1 MTYIVI
7 KINDSWD
14 TFLKEC
20 GRESIHHGGYPKIM
34 QCDQRYVEKTIVD
47 WKGIFTLIKL
57 LKEYLSIFV
66 GYVVRVEDYRDSIYK
81 YMHHAVGVLV
91 KMQPTES
98 EFFPDLILA
107 LDTEKAD
114 QYSELIGNLN
124 RILSFSAEKLVITI
138 ISVGNDIKTRHFH
151 IVDLIKGEGFMDV
164 PLHVHEQ
171 GRYADKPKFFRG
183 IQGGS

>member
-1 MTYIVI
+1 
-7 KINDSWD
+7 
-14 TFLKEC
+14 
-20 GRESIHHGGYPKIM
+20 
-34 QCDQRYVEKTIVD
+34 
-47 WKGIFTLIKL
+47 
-57 LKEYLSIFV
+57 
-66 GYVVRVEDYRDSIYK
+66 
-81 YMHHAVGVLV
+81 MHHAVGVLV

-124 RILSFSAEKLVITI
+124 RGTEIIFNATI